1 MIGRLSR
8 ATGGAATRGHGALGW
23 ASLLAISLVL
33 SPTSSAQGEDERQP
47 PGAITETRS
56 PSESEPEPVAVVEP
70 ASEPPASTDAAPVDE
85 EIESSDADDPDR
97 ADEPE
102 PPKADPAAEIF
113 VPSEDISEDF
123 AVPFPVDI

>member
-8 ATGGAATRGHGALGW
+8 PPGGDTGRGHAALAW

-33 SPTSSAQGEDERQP
+33 SPTSSAQGEDQP
-47 PGAITETRS
+47 QPSGATAETRP
-56 PSESEPEPVAVVEP
+56 PSESEPEPVAVVEI
-70 ASEPPASTDAAPVDE
+70 AGEPPARTDATPVDE
-85 EIESSDADDPDR
+85 EIESRDADDQDR

-102 PPKADPAAEIF
+102 PPEGEPAAEIF